1 MQTIN
6 ARKIALTI
14 LEEMDDRG
22 SFSTLSL
29 NKKLNFEKASYA
41 DRRFVSQLV
50 YGVLENKLLLD
61 HVIQSYSNTKLSKM
75 NHFILNDL
83 RMGAYQIMFL
93 DRIPHSA
100 AVNEAVKL
108 VKKKYPGLDRF
119 VNGVLRTIS
128 RNPKDFKLPDK
139 EREPLKYLSVLYSH
153 PEWLVDRWIQRFGI
167 EFTELL
173 LKGNN
178 TSPELTIRVNGL
190 KMTGAELVETLG
202 NKGVKLEPGRVCGAC
217 YKVKESD
224 RSPMELDAFERGL
237 FTVQDE
243 ASAKAAEVL
252 NPQPGDLVLD
262 VCAAPGGKTLY
273 MADLMKN
280 EGQII
285 ARDIYPH
292 KLKLIDDNAKR
303 LGIKNLKL
311 QNRDALQLHE
321 DSVGMFDKVLVD
333 APCSGLGIIRRKP
346 EIRYNKTAAD
356 IENLAEM
363 QLKMLEI
370 SAQYLKKGGELVYST
385 CTIEPEENEQIVEA
399 FMKTHDDFE
408 YVDIRSKFESECV
421 QATPYV
427 TLYPQISETDG
438 FFICKFR
445 RK

>member
-421 QATPYV
+421 QSTPYV